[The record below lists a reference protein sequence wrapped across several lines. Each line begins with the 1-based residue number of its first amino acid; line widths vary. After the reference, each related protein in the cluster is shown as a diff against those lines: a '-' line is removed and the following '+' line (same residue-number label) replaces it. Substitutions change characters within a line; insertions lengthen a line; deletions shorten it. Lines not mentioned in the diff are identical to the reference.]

1 MYKNIMEY
9 GRSLFSQSASDAKV
23 FLSDVYKRST
33 RAKKLQADDVQG
45 GKSMI
50 EMLGV
55 LAVIGVLSVGGIA
68 GYSKAM
74 LMWHSNMQ
82 RNSLSELLHNM
93 LSIKSNLDQTM
104 PWQHFAGIIDAMG
117 YTTEGLTLV
126 NNGNAFMDRDGN
138 LLDVQYGIDDTNG
151 GLIYRLYIFFGQQS
165 ENYTMSARDYCHN
178 VALVSQS
185 VINDLQGIYV
195 YYFGEKDG
203 KDYSEANWL
212 FKPQNLKK
220 MKIADIH
227 NACTKAIPDD
237 VKRIS
242 HITISLNPL

>member
-1 MYKNIMEY
+1 MYKNFEN
-9 GRSLFSQSASDAKV
+9 GR
-23 FLSDVYKRST
+23 
-33 RAKKLQADDVQG
+33 
-45 GKSMI
+45 SMI

-55 LAVIGVLSVGGIA
+55 LAIIGVLSVGGIA

-82 RNSLSELLHNM
+82 RNSLNELLHNM

-117 YTTEGLTLV
+117 YTPEGLTLV
-126 NNGNAFMDRDGN
+126 NNDNAFMDKDGN
-138 LLDVQYGIDDTNG
+138 LLDVQYGIDNTNG
-151 GLIYRLYIFFGQQS
+151 GLIYRLYIFLGQQS

-178 VALVSQS
+178 VALISQS

-195 YYFGEKDG
+195 YYLGEKDG

-220 MKIADIH
+220 MKIEDIH

>member
-1 MYKNIMEY
+1 MYKKSEI
-9 GRSLFSQSASDAKV
+9 GR
-23 FLSDVYKRST
+23 
-33 RAKKLQADDVQG
+33 
-45 GKSMI
+45 SMI

-55 LAVIGVLSVGGIA
+55 LAIIGVLSVSGIA

-74 LMWHSNMQ
+74 LMWHSNIQ

-93 LSIKSNLDQTM
+93 LTIKSNLNKTI
-104 PWQHFAGIIDAMG
+104 PWEHFAGVIDAMG
-117 YTTEGLTLV
+117 YTPEGLTLIKDLNV
-126 NNGNAFMDRDGN
+126 WTDMDGN
-138 LLDVQYGIDDTNG
+138 ILDVQYGIDDTND
-151 GLIYRLYIFFGQQS
+151 GLIYRLYIFLGQQS
-165 ENYTMSARDYCHN
+165 KNYTISARDYCHN

-185 VINDLQGIYV
+185 IINDLQGIYV
-195 YYFGEKDG
+195 FYVGERNG
-203 KDYSEANWL
+203 EDYSEANWL

-220 MKIADIH
+220 MSTTDIH

>member
-82 RNSLSELLHNM
+82 RNSLNELLHNM
-93 LSIKSNLDQTM
+93 LSVKSNLDQTM

-117 YTTEGLTLV
+117 YTPEGLTLV
-126 NNGNAFMDRDGN
+126 NNDNAFMDRDGN

-151 GLIYRLYIFFGQQS
+151 GLIYRLYIF
-165 ENYTMSARDYCHN
+165 
-178 VALVSQS
+178 LVSKVKIIRCQPAII
-185 VINDLQGIYV
+185 VIM
-195 YYFGEKDG
+195 
-203 KDYSEANWL
+203 WL
-212 FKPQNLKK
+212 
-220 MKIADIH
+220 
-227 NACTKAIPDD
+227 
-237 VKRIS
+237 
-242 HITISLNPL
+242 